1 MALKRARL
9 QKLDEGMR
17 QTILWVTVGVV
28 AGYLIWWLAP
38 AYFKA
43 SEDPRSIE
51 HLSREAAQL
60 NRSLPVLIDKET
72 ELTLS
77 EGAHAM
83 FIYKYRLV
91 NVSVDKVDHA
101 KFTAAAKPQLVQN
114 SCNRP
119 ETRNEFLS
127 KGVTMRFSYF
137 DKDKQHITTIDVTP
151 ADCGF

>member
-1 MALKRARL
+1 MKQAF
-9 QKLDEGMR
+9 
-17 QTILWVTVGVV
+17 LWIVVGIVV
-28 AGYLIWWLAP
+28 GLLAWWLLA
-38 AYFKA
+38 AYFKV
-43 SEDPRSIE
+43 SKDPRSTE
-51 HLSREAAQL
+51 HLNREAAQL

-72 ELTLS
+72 ELTS
-77 EGAHAM
+77 TEAAHAM

-91 NVSVDKVDHA
+91 NVSLDKVDHA

-119 ETRNEFLS
+119 ETRDDFLS

-137 DKDKQHITTIDVTP
+137 DKDKQHIATIDVTP

>member
-1 MALKRARL
+1 MKQAF
-9 QKLDEGMR
+9 
-17 QTILWVTVGVV
+17 LWVV
-28 AGYLIWWLAP
+28 AGLVVSLLAWWLLAG
-38 AYFKA
+38 YFRVG
-43 SEDPRSIE
+43 EDPRSVE

-72 ELTLS
+72 ELTVT
-77 EGAHAM
+77 EAAPGM

-91 NVSVDKVDHA
+91 NVSAEKADHA

-119 ETRNEFLS
+119 ETRNDFLS
-127 KGVTMRFSYF
+127 KGITMRFSYF
-137 DKDKQHITTIDVTP
+137 DKDKQHIATIDVTP

>member
-1 MALKRARL
+1 MKQAF
-9 QKLDEGMR
+9 
-17 QTILWVTVGVV
+17 LWVVVGVV
-28 AGYLIWWLAP
+28 AGLLAWWLLP
-38 AYFKA
+38 AYFKG

-72 ELTLS
+72 ELTVT
-77 EGAHAM
+77 EAAPAM

-91 NVSVDKVDHA
+91 NVLADKVDHA
-101 KFTAAAKPQLVQN
+101 KFSAAAKPQLVQN

-119 ETRNEFLS
+119 ETRNDFLS

-137 DKDKQHITTIDVTP
+137 DKDKQHIGTIDITP

>member
-1 MALKRARL
+1 MKQAVVW
-9 QKLDEGMR
+9 
-17 QTILWVTVGVV
+17 IVVGVV
-28 AGYLIWWLAP
+28 VGLLVWWLLA
-38 AYFKA
+38 AYFKV
-43 SEDPRSIE
+43 SKDPRSIE

-72 ELTLS
+72 ELTS
-77 EGAHAM
+77 TEAADAM

-91 NVSVDKVDHA
+91 NISVDKVDHA

-119 ETRNEFLS
+119 ETRDDFLS
-127 KGVTMRFSYF
+127 KGITMRFSYF
-137 DKDKQHITTIDVTP
+137 DKDKQHIATIDVTP

>member
-1 MALKRARL
+1 MK
-9 QKLDEGMR
+9 QSF
-17 QTILWVTVGVV
+17 LWIVVGVV
-28 AGYLIWWLAP
+28 GGLLTWWLLAGY
-38 AYFKA
+38 FKVRK
-43 SEDPRSIE
+43 DPRSIE
-51 HLSREAAQL
+51 HLSREAAQF

-72 ELTLS
+72 ELTIT
-77 EGAHAM
+77 EAAHAM

-91 NVSVDKVDHA
+91 NVSLDKVDHA

-119 ETRNEFLS
+119 ETRDDFLS

-137 DKDKQHITTIDVTP
+137 DKDKQHIATIDVTP

>member
-1 MALKRARL
+1 MK
-9 QKLDEGMR
+9 
-17 QTILWVTVGVV
+17 QTVLWIVVGVV
-28 AGYLIWWLAP
+28 VGYLAWWLVP
-38 AYFKA
+38 AYFKGN
-43 SEDPRSIE
+43 EDPRSIE

-72 ELTLS
+72 ELTGT

-101 KFTAAAKPQLVQN
+101 KFTGAAKPQLVQN

-119 ETRNEFLS
+119 ETRDDFLS

-137 DKDKQHITTIDVTP
+137 DKDKQHIATIDVTP
-151 ADCGF
+151 VDCGF

>member
-1 MALKRARL
+1 MKQAF
-9 QKLDEGMR
+9 
-17 QTILWVTVGVV
+17 LWIVVAVV
-28 AGYLIWWLAP
+28 AGLLTWWLLA
-38 AYFKA
+38 AYFKV
-43 SEDPRSIE
+43 SKDPRSIE

-60 NRSLPVLIDKET
+60 NRSLPALIDKET
-72 ELTLS
+72 ELTS
-77 EGAHAM
+77 TEAGHAM

-119 ETRNEFLS
+119 ETRDDFLS

-137 DKDKQHITTIDVTP
+137 DKDKQHIATIDVTP

>member
-1 MALKRARL
+1 MKQAF
-9 QKLDEGMR
+9 
-17 QTILWVTVGVV
+17 LWIGLGTVVGLLAWWLL
-28 AGYLIWWLAP
+28 AGY
-38 AYFKA
+38 FRV
-43 SEDPRSIE
+43 SEDPRSIG

-72 ELTLS
+72 ELTS
-77 EGAHAM
+77 TEAADAM

-101 KFTAAAKPQLVQN
+101 KFSAAAKPQLVQN

-119 ETRNEFLS
+119 ETRNDFLS

-137 DKDKQHITTIDVTP
+137 DKDKRHIATIDVTP

>member
-1 MALKRARL
+1 MKQAF
-9 QKLDEGMR
+9 
-17 QTILWVTVGVV
+17 LWVVVGVV
-28 AGYLIWWLAP
+28 VGLLAWWLLA
-38 AYFKA
+38 AYFKGT
-43 SEDPRSIE
+43 EEPRSIE
-51 HLSREAAQL
+51 RLSQEAAQL

-72 ELTLS
+72 ELTS
-77 EGAHAM
+77 TEAGHAM

-119 ETRNEFLS
+119 ETRDDFLS

-137 DKDKQHITTIDVTP
+137 DKDKQHIATIDVTP

>member
-9 QKLDEGMR
+9 QKLIKMR
-17 QTILWVTVGVV
+17 RAILWVTVGVV

-38 AYFKA
+38 AYFKG
-43 SEDPRSIE
+43 SENPRSVE

-72 ELTLS
+72 ELTVT
-77 EGAHAM
+77 EAAPRM

-91 NVSVDKVDHA
+91 NISAEKADHV
-101 KFTAAAKPQLVQN
+101 KFSAAAKPQLVQN

-119 ETRNEFLS
+119 ETRNDFLS
-127 KGVTMRFSYF
+127 KGITMRFSYF
-137 DKDKQHITTIDVTP
+137 DKDKQHIATIDVTP

>member
-1 MALKRARL
+1 VSPAKITEIDRDMKQA
-9 QKLDEGMR
+9 
-17 QTILWVTVGVV
+17 IVWIVVGVV
-28 AGYLIWWLAP
+28 VGLLAWWLLA
-38 AYFKA
+38 AYFKV
-43 SEDPRSIE
+43 SKDPRSTE

-72 ELTLS
+72 ELTVT
-77 EGAHAM
+77 EAAHAM

-91 NVSVDKVDHA
+91 NVSADKVDHA

-119 ETRNEFLS
+119 ETRDDFLS

>member
-1 MALKRARL
+1 MK
-9 QKLDEGMR
+9 QI
-17 QTILWVTVGVV
+17 ILWIVVGVV
-28 AGYLIWWLAP
+28 VGYLAWWLAP
-38 AYFKA
+38 AYFKGNQ
-43 SEDPRSIE
+43 DPRSIE

-72 ELTLS
+72 ELTVS

-101 KFTAAAKPQLVQN
+101 KFAAAAKPQLVQN

-137 DKDKQHITTIDVTP
+137 DKDKQHVATIDVTP

>member
-1 MALKRARL
+1 VNHV
-9 QKLDEGMR
+9 KLPGST
-17 QTILWVTVGVV
+17 QTMKQAVVWIVVGVV
-28 AGYLIWWLAP
+28 VGLLVWWLLA
-38 AYFKA
+38 AYFKV
-43 SEDPRSIE
+43 SKDPRSIE

-72 ELTLS
+72 ELTS
-77 EGAHAM
+77 TEAADAM

-91 NVSVDKVDHA
+91 NISVDKVDHA

-119 ETRNEFLS
+119 ETRDDFLS
-127 KGVTMRFSYF
+127 KGITMRFSYF
-137 DKDKQHITTIDVTP
+137 DKDKQHIATIDVTP

>member
-1 MALKRARL
+1 MKQA
-9 QKLDEGMR
+9 
-17 QTILWVTVGVV
+17 ILWIVVGVV
-28 AGYLIWWLAP
+28 AGLLAWWLLA
-38 AYFKA
+38 AYFKV
-43 SEDPRSIE
+43 SKDPRSIE

-72 ELTLS
+72 ELTIT

-91 NVSVDKVDHA
+91 NVSVDKVDHQ
-101 KFTAAAKPQLVQN
+101 KFTAAAKPHLVQM

-119 ETRNEFLS
+119 ETRDDFLS

-137 DKDKQHITTIDVTP
+137 DKDNRHISTIDVTP